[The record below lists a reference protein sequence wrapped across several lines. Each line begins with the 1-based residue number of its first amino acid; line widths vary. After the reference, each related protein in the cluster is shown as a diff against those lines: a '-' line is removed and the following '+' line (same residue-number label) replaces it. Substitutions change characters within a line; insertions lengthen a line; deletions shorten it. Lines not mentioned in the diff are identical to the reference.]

1 MYYCY
6 ILHSLRDPRQYYTG
20 VTSDIYPRLD
30 KHNKGDVPHTSKF
43 TPWEL
48 ESFFA
53 FKTHQLAMDFELYL
67 KSGSGR
73 EFARRHFR

>member
-1 MYYCY
+1 MYYVY
-6 ILHSLRDPRQYYTG
+6 IIRSKKFQYQYYTG
-20 VTSDIYPRLD
+20 FTADLEPRIE

-43 TPWEL
+43 IPWEL
-48 ESFFA
+48 DAYFS
-53 FKTHQLAMDFELYL
+53 FKTEELAHSFELYL